1 MTKDQCIAFISAIKE
16 TAVFLAK
23 TSGCIR
29 PSIDIIEAYDDAIGD
44 IIEDIPDD
52 PEPTPDDPT
61 PSPDDPEPTPDDPDT
76 PADNGGES

>member
-52 PEPTPDDPT
+52 PEPTPDDP
-61 PSPDDPEPTPDDPDT
+61 DDPDTPADPDDPDT
-76 PADNGGES
+76 PANNDGGS

>member
-52 PEPTPDDPT
+52 PEPTPDDP
-61 PSPDDPEPTPDDPDT
+61 DDPDAPADPDDPDA
-76 PADNGGES
+76 PADNDGES

>member
-29 PSIDIIEAYDDAIGD
+29 PSIDIIEDYDDAIGD

-52 PEPTPDDPT
+52 PEPTPDDP
-61 PSPDDPEPTPDDPDT
+61 EPTPDDPDV
-76 PADNGGES
+76 PADNDGES

>member
-1 MTKDQCIAFISAIKE
+1 MTKDQCIAFVSAIKE

-52 PEPTPDDPT
+52 PEL
-61 PSPDDPEPTPDDPDT
+61 TPDDPDA
-76 PADNGGES
+76 PADNDGES

>member
-52 PEPTPDDPT
+52 PEPTPDDP
-61 PSPDDPEPTPDDPDT
+61 DA
-76 PADNGGES
+76 PADNDGES